1 MSITDDRPEPKG
13 SRPRDAAVSK
23 DALLQAAQVLFGQKG
38 FERTTIREIGER
50 AGVDAALIARYFGN
64 KADLYIAAVV
74 AEDLDERPP
83 TDYEGLQQI
92 ADVLLSRSDERGPG
106 PILQAIIRADTSA
119 EIRQA
124 AQDRLTRRL
133 VDPLAEDMANQHIDH
148 PRLRAEIAV
157 AALFG
162 VSLGRALGWFEG
174 IRTVPKDELVALVTS
189 VLGVVTEQATDRS
202 VTDG

>member
-1 MSITDDRPEPKG
+1 MSITDEIPPEPKV
-13 SRPRDAAVSK
+13 SRPRDAAASK
-23 DALLQAAQVLFGQKG
+23 DALLQAAQALFGQKG

-83 TDYEGLQQI
+83 ADYAGLQHI
-92 ADVLLSRSDERGPG
+92 ADVVLSRADERGPG

-133 VDPLAEDMANQHIDH
+133 IDPLTEGMASQPIDR

-162 VSLGRALGWFEG
+162 VSLGRALGWFDE

-189 VLGVVTEQATDRS
+189 MLGEISR
-202 VTDG
+202 

>member
-1 MSITDDRPEPKG
+1 MSVTGEIPAGPKA
-13 SRPRDAAVSK
+13 SRSRDAAATK
-23 DALLQAAQVLFGQKG
+23 DALLQAAQVLFGEKG

-74 AEDLDERPP
+74 AEDLGERQPREY
-83 TDYEGLQQI
+83 DGLQQI
-92 ADVLLSRSDERGPG
+92 ADVVLRGSDDRGPG

-133 VDPLAEDMANQHIDH
+133 VDPLAATMADQHVDRA
-148 PRLRAEIAV
+148 RLRAEIAV
-157 AALFG
+157 SALFG
-162 VSLGRALGWFEG
+162 VSLARALGWFED
-174 IRTVPKDELVALVTS
+174 ISSVPRDELVALITS
-189 VLGVVTEQATDRS
+189 VLGNTTGPASDSR
-202 VTDG
+202 